1 MGQPRRS
8 GPTRVN
14 VEPYVRLP
22 LHHLCPSLLPWELAV
37 GISGVVL
44 GEVVLMD
51 WGANRALWF
60 WPPAGESFT
69 WTLMDASYCFNL
81 QGLDGRW
88 PQLPERLLEHLY

>member
-1 MGQPRRS
+1 MS

-44 GEVVLMD
+44 GEVVLMA
-51 WGANRALWF
+51 WRASRALWF
-60 WPPAGESFT
+60 
-69 WTLMDASYCFNL
+69 
-81 QGLDGRW
+81 
-88 PQLPERLLEHLY
+88 